1 MSNVALKWMGG
12 NSRLFVTRDTF
23 GNVVPAGSWPEDNPE
38 WKEFKAAKPSDLLLM
53 GLSACSAHD
62 VVSIL
67 QRQRQQLD
75 NLYIEVDGQQAAEAP
90 WAFTEIHLHVIV
102 EGRNLD
108 PGKVARAVDLAINK
122 YCSVAATVRGVAK
135 LTHTIEIRE

>member
-12 NSRLFVTRDTF
+12 NSRLFVTRDSF
-23 GNVVPAGSWPEDNPE
+23 GNVVPSGSWPEDSPD
-38 WKEFKAAKPSDLLLM
+38 WMEFKAAKPSDLLLM

-75 NLYIEVDGQQAAEAP
+75 NLYIEVEGKQEAEAP
-90 WAFTEIHLHVIV
+90 WAFTDIHLHVIL
-102 EGRNLD
+102 EGKDLD
-108 PGKVARAVDLAINK
+108 PKKVSRAVDLAINK
-122 YCSVAATVRGVAK
+122 YCAVAATIRGVAN
-135 LTHTIEIRE
+135 LTHSIEIRE